1 MNSANSSAPYK
12 YILLVSQ
19 DPPGRI
25 NQPSTMC
32 CPTRNAAPPL
42 LTVPSGSPP
51 AALPPASAPAPQTP
65 NSSDLGAR
73 NPRQRRDFL
82 LFVRVLIKCIEQS
95 RNYKL
100 TLQTKALVAE
110 CVKRN
115 RMGDPHFSPLQD
127 SMEIRL
133 RGLVGPNYWHQA
145 KDYIHCFKKAKSN
158 SILKPAACPSLA
170 R

>member
-1 MNSANSSAPYK
+1 MNSTNRSPPYA
-12 YILLVSQ
+12 LLVSQ
-19 DPPGRI
+19 NLPGSI

-32 CPTRNAAPPL
+32 CPTRNAPPPL
-42 LTVPSGSPP
+42 LTIPAGSPTG
-51 AALPPASAPAPQTP
+51 ALPPTNAPAPQTP
-65 NSSDLGAR
+65 NSSDLGSR
-73 NPRQRRDFL
+73 SPRQRRDFL

-145 KDYIHCFKKAKSN
+145 KDYIHCFQQAKSKSN
-158 SILKPAACPSLA
+158 LKPAARPSLA